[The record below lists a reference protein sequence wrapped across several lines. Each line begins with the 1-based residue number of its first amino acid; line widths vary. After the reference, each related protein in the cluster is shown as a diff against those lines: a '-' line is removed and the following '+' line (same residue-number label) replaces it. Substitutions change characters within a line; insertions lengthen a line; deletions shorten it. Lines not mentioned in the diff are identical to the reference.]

1 MDYRKTAE
9 QIVQLVGGEK
19 NIQSVTHCMTR
30 LRFSLYDNGKANKQ
44 RIEKINGVMGVN
56 ITGDQFQ
63 IIVGNEVPK
72 VYNEIIG
79 TSSINAEGG
88 KEQAKKGNK
97 NPISAAFEVIAS
109 CFTPILPAIA
119 GAGMIKG
126 ILAIAAT
133 FGWLSATDQT
143 YIILSA
149 IGDGA
154 FYFLPMLLA
163 FSCARKFGSN
173 PYVAVTIAAALLHPD
188 LTALFGAGESISF
201 IGLPITIATY
211 SSTVIPILLAIWVA
225 SYVEKFVD
233 KYTHAAVKLIV
244 VPTVTIL
251 VVVPVTLVA
260 IGPLGTIIGDY
271 LSIGLNFLFE
281 NTGFF
286 AAMLLGGTF
295 SLIIMTGMHYALSP
309 VIINNLAT
317 NGYDYIFPAMFV
329 ANMGQ
334 AGAALAVALR
344 TKNTGF
350 KSLAFTTS
358 LTAVM
363 GITEPAMYGVNM
375 RMKKPF
381 IGALLGGAIGG
392 AYFGVFGVAAYIIGG
407 NGGLPGIPV
416 FIGPTFIHALIG
428 MAISFV
434 AGTVI
439 TYFLGF
445 EDVEAEEETEET
457 EDAIATAE
465 VEDAEEVY
473 SPLVGEIKPLSEVN
487 DPTFAQEIMGKGIAI
502 IPEEGVV
509 TAPVTGKI
517 TTIFKTKHA
526 LGITSDNGAEILIHV
541 GLDTVQLEGK
551 HFTAHVK
558 EGDLIEVGQKLV
570 SFDIDAI
577 QAAGYDIITP
587 VIITNTSA
595 YATVAP
601 VRNAGHTERT
611 DAILFLSAEE
621 EQAI

>member
-541 GLDTVQLEGK
+541 GLDTVQLDGK
-551 HFTAHVK
+551 YFTAHVE
-558 EGDLIEVGQKLV
+558 EGDSIEVGQKLV